1 MRAAEGAAART
12 GAFEQSASGGRRGA
26 PGAAEEALAAATRAA
41 APAMPGAAATPAL
54 SLRNSTV
61 RPSKPGRIND
71 AALSGGGAAAA
82 AAAAVEAAEATE
94 GGTEGATAA
103 AEGATA
109 AAEGATAAGSEHSDR
124 RAARA
129 HAKARPAVPRGR
141 RGLSPEAASTKRRVP
156 PHACSPG
163 TSGVKSSH
171 VPAASFHQC
180 RSASRDGPSQGAA
193 APSIFCPAAAT
204 STMRKPLTTCGSR
217 AGARC

>member
-1 MRAAEGAAART
+1 
-12 GAFEQSASGGRRGA
+12 
-26 PGAAEEALAAATRAA
+26 
-41 APAMPGAAATPAL
+41 
-54 SLRNSTV
+54 V
-61 RPSKPGRIND
+61 RPSKPGRISD

-82 AAAAVEAAEATE
+82 TAAAVEAAEATE
-94 GGTEGATAA
+94 GGT
-103 AEGATA
+103 EGATA

-171 VPAASFHQC
+171 RPVASFHQC
-180 RSASRDGPSQGAA
+180 RSASRDGPPQGAA
-193 APSIFCPAAAT
+193 APSVSCPAALHPAAAT
-204 STMRKPLTTCGSR
+204 STMRKPLTTW
-217 AGARC
+217 